1 MQDKEFDVNEWEG
14 FCKLFDK
21 NREGLQMHPK
31 FQIKNGK
38 MSLAFPNVAK
48 KYISPLQKLAKKCI
62 DGSLFYMHHQF
73 LPDYARECDYDEE
86 YKKNM
91 ISMEENLEYYLNVFF
106 TQGFNPFLEAIEHE
120 IAFYRIRYNLEQA
133 SFHNGTWCLNDGSRW
148 NGNAWEK
155 DGQEVFNMITQPVWN
170 HILKEL

>member
-1 MQDKEFDVNEWEG
+1 MQDKEFDVNKWEG
-14 FCKLFDK
+14 YCKLFDR

-31 FQIKNGK
+31 FQITNGK
-38 MSLAFPNVAK
+38 MNLSLPNVKK

-62 DGSLFYMHHQF
+62 DGSVYYMVHQF
-73 LPDYARECDYDEE
+73 SPDYASESDYEEE

-91 ISMEENLEYYLNVFF
+91 AAMKENMEYYLNIFF

-133 SFHNGTWCLNDGSRW
+133 SFRKGVWYLTDGSQW
-148 NGNAWEK
+148 NGNTWEK
-155 DGQEVFNMITQPVWN
+155 DGREVFNMITQPVWD